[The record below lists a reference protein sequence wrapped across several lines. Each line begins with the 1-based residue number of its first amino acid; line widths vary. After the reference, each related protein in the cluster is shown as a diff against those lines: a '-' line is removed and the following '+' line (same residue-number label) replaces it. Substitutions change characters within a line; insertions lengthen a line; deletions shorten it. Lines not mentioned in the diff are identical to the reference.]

1 MDPLP
6 SPTAQAIMK
15 KGKRAA
21 AEYVHKDCCSNHSQR
36 LNEIL
41 DILLNPTNNIDD
53 WETIDW
59 CRWLVAGGHTPDEF
73 TNIVRQYD
81 NASMCGLV
89 WTANFVAYRC
99 RTCGISPCMSLCLE
113 CFQKGNHINHDFNMF
128 RSQAGGACDCGD
140 TNVMKEMGFCSRHG
154 PQAQAN
160 KPNAPIDLLN
170 VAEAM
175 MPRVF
180 LRLIQYF
187 RDSSVVEVQSAAVQ
201 DADLFLSMLVEF
213 SSLGAAM
220 RRVMANTLTNPQVY
234 KNLTQCTPTS
244 SASMRTSAKVYEAA
258 LDTLLNP
265 DPPEEFEDC
274 IALQKRLV
282 HHCFL
287 EELMFWNIKFEFPQK
302 MVCLLLNLLPEPDY
316 KEALTQALV
325 LHYSR
330 ISLMLERSSDPDS
343 MSNRVVHM
351 SVQLF
356 SNQQLA
362 MSMADNY
369 DLLHVMTFTL
379 KYMMSKLLIQNTLH
393 EPEKNFHYVVDCG
406 VAVMK
411 EHCYW
416 PLVSDLNNVLSHR
429 SVALK
434 FMGCDSL
441 LEMWFVFLS
450 MFQGMNVNQRE
461 MTQHIEFEPNTYYA
475 AFSAELEAC
484 AYPMWALLSHL
495 REESTLQYSKR
506 VIASCLTA
514 LQEWL
519 DAINFRHPIE
529 KDKYQVSFHLSL
541 HRYLAVFMCQAI
553 RRQGLALRDVLPPS
567 DVLQLIMF
575 HPLRVQAAF
584 YEIVSGLWVR
594 NGLQIKGQAMTYI
607 QCNFCNSMVDA
618 DLYLLQV
625 CATQLQPETFLTTV
639 LDQFHM
645 KDWLSLAT
653 FTNPQ
658 HLLDSE
664 LETPML
670 ESCLLFLAT
679 LVSIRNYLGDSEAS
693 ISELEMGT
701 LLCMGDKTHS
711 QLIELMPEKCYPF
724 PQSRDFE
731 SILAEVADYRA
742 PNFESSGNMQQGMYR
757 PKGWI
762 WDKLYNPIHVLLRA
776 VHRRDFQ
783 NSMDRFTEYV
793 HQTGKFKGSGPPWPP
808 YRMPGKCHPAYD
820 DPRKV
825 LQSRVFH
832 AFAFIVLH
840 KAVHGHDVSD
850 HVIALTL
857 YLLEMALSIESPA
870 EEPSQVCQA
879 SRRREQH
886 VVKDGDLM
894 SWYDSDWLSSNL
906 RTVVHSVM
914 LNMDQT
920 SYDSSESEWGSLSLD
935 GGPSPAGIEPGPHAL
950 ALEQS
955 QAPKRYPIVPL
966 SLTIPP
972 ALTMIAGSSSS
983 QAGAFSLPALPQPG
997 VGDGT
1002 MEVESPASP
1011 DEVAELVS
1019 GESEAS
1025 ASEGGCLAL
1034 VSGGRS
1040 TEDDDS
1046 SGEGEITHSMSLA
1059 VVGDMTVVST
1069 EQAGLDTEVV
1079 PVGMQVMQSVP
1090 SSSSRHVLAVG
1101 SSGMPAA
1108 SSSGSNMVALGVQAV
1123 EPAPSS
1129 SGHSEFYKKKH
1140 KKQGSDNVH
1149 VPMRVN
1155 ESIIS
1160 LLLKLHSNLTETP
1173 DSFDPYEVERKA
1185 AQASGQ
1191 NEDQA
1196 NDYIGDGP
1204 FFVGKL
1210 LKHIMSLDP
1219 MCRDTVFH
1227 AREKLWGKK
1236 PEVVKDVQRMREDEE
1251 REERRRRAKER
1262 QKKLMEEFASQ
1273 QKQFMAMAMETDENG
1288 MDWEEEETAS
1298 MVSKKEYDCAICN
1311 QTTLS
1316 TAENPMGLVVL
1327 LQPTSVLG
1335 HRRSRKEFVLP
1346 TNDEDQA
1353 LLKIKDK
1360 LSDNFDRRVELLSEQ
1375 FDDLSW
1381 QLSVNLGWEGGVHL
1395 QTCGHHLHLECH
1407 KSYLQ
1412 SLKNQQRQQ
1421 QSLDVDHGEYSCP
1434 ICRQLAN
1441 SVLPL
1446 SPELG
1451 ECSAMVRSR
1460 PASSLSIVSEISH
1473 LLLENPLVVRTSTLP
1488 EAMGKL
1494 MEDMTNC
1501 TSRKYKQKSTT
1512 TTHQSLFLFVA
1523 SIARTNLELE
1533 LVQRGGNLCT
1543 DLESI
1548 NSPLTPKRSCIVPL
1562 LHVLAIHARCLAVWP
1577 VSRLWQQLAGVEI
1590 ESDTTALAAL
1600 EKEVPL
1606 LLRDPTAILLQLVL
1620 LLPLHID
1627 ETYFLCVVKVL
1638 YNLLYFQ
1645 VLAQIAC
1652 RLSDRERHVWRAAF
1666 ENKQPSLHEVTT
1678 LEAGMA
1684 LTIRLLEPSQ
1694 IFLETSEVD
1703 SASSQSQP
1711 SSGYSQPVDSK
1722 ATLGVNPSSSAA
1734 APSTSSMESEIP
1746 PMIFLHRRSVV
1757 RVDDPDSPLEPLSE
1771 QEQNILLNKKA
1782 LENEV
1787 QQLCLPFLRIA
1798 ALLRH
1803 HLYEQPLP
1811 EIQDENSEFVRLV
1824 YYLDLVSEGMN
1835 LAKFNS
1841 AVVLSWPAEDPGNPG
1856 HMPPKDWAE
1865 QLIAFARNAQMTA
1878 RAFLLDHHKL
1888 WRQPRLLSLPQ
1899 VYDGIFQYYLRRQC
1913 VQCHSVPR
1921 ETTLCLLCGTLV
1933 CFKENCCQQSEVC
1946 EAVQHAEVCGAGTA
1960 VFLVVTSSCIIVIR
1974 GKRACLWGSVYLD
1987 SFGEEDR
1994 ELKRGKPLFLSPERY
2009 QLLQQQWLSHRF
2021 DHTNKKWV
2029 WHRDSL

>member
-1 MDPLP
+1 MNSIP
-6 SPTAQAIMK
+6 SPQAQAIMK
-15 KGKRAA
+15 KGKRSA
-21 AEYVHKDCCSNHSQR
+21 AEYVHKDCCSNHPQR

-41 DILLNPTNNIDD
+41 DYLLNPNNSIGD
-53 WETIDW
+53 WETVDW
-59 CRWLVAGGHTPDEF
+59 CRWLVASGHTPDEF
-73 TNIVRQYD
+73 TDIVRQYD
-81 NASMCGLV
+81 NASLCGLV

-99 RTCGISPCMSLCLE
+99 RTCSISPCMSLCLE

-140 TNVMKEMGFCSRHG
+140 TNVMKEKGFCSRHG

-160 KPNAPIDLLN
+160 KPNAPTDLLN
-170 VAEAM
+170 VAEVM
-175 MPRVF
+175 MPRIF

-187 RDSSVVEVQSAAVQ
+187 RDSSVAEVHSTAIQ
-201 DADLFLSMLVEF
+201 DADLFLSMLLEF

-220 RRVMANTLTNPQVY
+220 RRVMASSLTNPQLY
-234 KNLTQCTPTS
+234 KNMTTPNGLPCQIVY
-244 SASMRTSAKVYEAA
+244 MRKSKEVYETA

-265 DPPEEFEDC
+265 DPPEEFKDC
-274 IALQKRLV
+274 VALQKRLV
-282 HHCFL
+282 HRCFL

-330 ISLMLERSSDPDS
+330 ISHMLERSSDPDS

-362 MSMADNY
+362 MSMTENL
-369 DLLHVMTFTL
+369 DLLHVMTITL
-379 KYMMSKLLIQNTLH
+379 KYMMSQLLIPNTLH
-393 EPEKNFHYVVDCG
+393 EPDKNLHLVVDCG
-406 VAVMK
+406 LAVMK

-434 FMGCDSL
+434 FMGDDSL
-441 LEMWFVFLS
+441 LEIWFDFLT

-484 AYPMWALLSHL
+484 AYPMWALLAHL
-495 REESTLQYSKR
+495 DESTLQYSKR

-514 LQEWL
+514 LQDWL
-519 DAINFRHPIE
+519 DEISFTHPIE
-529 KDKYQVSFHLSL
+529 VIDTWQLKFVLFQQQSSVCLFVPFPFDVQKDKYQVSFHLSL
-541 HRYLAVFMCQAI
+541 HRYLAVFMSNAI

-567 DVLQLIMF
+567 DVVQLIMF

-625 CATQLQPETFLTTV
+625 CATQLQPEKFLTTV

-645 KDWLSLAT
+645 KDWLSLAA

-679 LVSIRNYLGDSEAS
+679 LVSIRNYLGVSEAT

-711 QLIELMPEKCYPF
+711 QLIDLMPEKSYPL

-731 SILAEVADYRA
+731 TVLTEVADYRA

-757 PKGWI
+757 PKAWI
-762 WDKLYNPIHVLLRA
+762 WDQQYNPIHVLLRA

-793 HQTGKFKGSGPPWPP
+793 QQTGKFKGSGSPWPP
-808 YRMPGKCHPAYD
+808 FRMPKDVHPAYD

-832 AFAFIVLH
+832 SFAFIVLH

-857 YLLEMALSIESPA
+857 YLLELALSIESPL
-870 EEPSQVCQA
+870 EEPSQICPA
-879 SRRREQH
+879 SRRQEPH
-886 VVKDGDLM
+886 IVKDGDLM
-894 SWYDSDWLSSNL
+894 SWYDTDWLSNNL
-906 RTVVHSVM
+906 RTVVNSVI
-914 LNMDQT
+914 LNMEH
-920 SYDSSESEWGSLSLD
+920 SAYDSSES
-935 GGPSPAGIEPGPHAL
+935 
-950 ALEQS
+950 
-955 QAPKRYPIVPL
+955 
-966 SLTIPP
+966 
-972 ALTMIAGSSSS
+972 SSSS

-1011 DEVAELVS
+1011 DEVAELVFS

-1046 SGEGEITHSMSLA
+1046 SGEMEITHSMSLA
-1059 VVGDMTVVST
+1059 VVGELAVISADGATS
-1069 EQAGLDTEVV
+1069 DSEVAS
-1079 PVGMQVMQSVP
+1079 GMHGMEPVP
-1090 SSSSRHVLAVG
+1090 SSSSRNIVPVG
-1101 SSGMPAA
+1101 SQAIQPAA
-1108 SSSGSNMVALGVQAV
+1108 SSSGSNIVAVGVQAV
-1123 EPAPSS
+1123 EPSSSS
-1129 SGHSEFYKKKH
+1129 SGRSKFFKKKH
-1140 KKQGSDNVH
+1140 KKQGSENLH
-1149 VPMRVN
+1149 VPMSVN

-1173 DSFDPYEVERKA
+1173 DSFNPYDVERQA
-1185 AQASGQ
+1185 AQASGSS
-1191 NEDQA
+1191 EDQS
-1196 NDYIGDGP
+1196 NDYVGDGP

-1210 LKHIMSLDP
+1210 LKHIMALDP
-1219 MCRDTVFH
+1219 MCRDAVFEV
-1227 AREKLWGKK
+1227 REKLWGKK
-1236 PEVVKDVQRMREDEE
+1236 PEENKDEQKMREDEE

-1273 QKQFMAMAMETDENG
+1273 QKQFMEMAMETDENG
-1288 MDWEEEETAS
+1288 MDWEEDENAS

-1335 HRRSRKEFVLP
+1335 HKRSRKEFKLP
-1346 TNDEDQA
+1346 TTDEEQSV
-1353 LLKIKDK
+1353 LKIRDK
-1360 LSDNFDRRVELLSEQ
+1360 LSDNFDRRVQLLSQQ

-1381 QLSVNLGWEGGVHL
+1381 QLSLNLGWEGGVHL

-1421 QSLDVDHGEYSCP
+1421 QSLDVDRGEYSCP

-1446 SPELG
+1446 TPELG
-1451 ECSAMVRSR
+1451 ECAAMVRSR
-1460 PASSLSIVSEISH
+1460 PTNSLSIVSEISH
-1473 LLLENPLVVRTSTLP
+1473 LLQENPVPIKASTLP
-1488 EAMGKL
+1488 DAMSKL

-1501 TSRKYKQKSTT
+1501 THRKYKQKSATT
-1512 TTHQSLFLFVA
+1512 SHQSLFLFVA

-1548 NSPLTPKRSCIVPL
+1548 NSPLIPKRSCIVPL
-1562 LHVLAIHARCLAVWP
+1562 LHVLAMHARCLAVWP
-1577 VSRLWQQLAGVEI
+1577 VGRMWQQLAGVEA
-1590 ESDTTALAAL
+1590 ETETTAIAPI

-1627 ETYFLCVVKVL
+1627 ETFFLCVVKVL

-1645 VLAQIAC
+1645 VLAQLSC
-1652 RLSDRERHVWRAAF
+1652 RLSDRERRVWRAAF
-1666 ENKQPSLHEVTT
+1666 ENRQPSLHEVTT
-1678 LEAGMA
+1678 LEAAMA

-1694 IFLETSEVD
+1694 IYLDTSDMETG
-1703 SASSQSQP
+1703 SSQSQASNAP
-1711 SSGYSQPVDSK
+1711 SQPAESQK
-1722 ATLGVNPSSSAA
+1722 SASSSLGVNASNVSS
-1734 APSTSSMESEIP
+1734 APSTSSLDSPDIP

-1787 QQLCLPFLRIA
+1787 QQLCLSFLRIA

-1841 AVVLSWPAEDPGNPG
+1841 AVVLSWPAADPSNHGYL
-1856 HMPPKDWAE
+1856 PPKDWAE
-1865 QLIAFARNAQMTA
+1865 ELNAFAQNAQMTA

-1888 WRQPRLLSLPQ
+1888 WSQPKLLSLPQ
-1899 VYDGIFQYYLRRQC
+1899 LYDGIFQYYLRRHCAQC
-1913 VQCHSVPR
+1913 DSVPR

-1933 CFKENCCQQSEVC
+1933 CFKENCCQQSDVC
-1946 EAVQHAEVCGAGTA
+1946 EAVQHAEICGAGTA

-1994 ELKRGKPLFLSPERY
+1994 ELKRGRPLFLSPERY
-2009 QLLQQQWLSHRF
+2009 QLLQQQWVSHRF

>member
-15 KGKRAA
+15 KSRRAA
-21 AEYVHKDCCSNHSQR
+21 AEYLHKDCCSNHTQR

-41 DILLNPTNNIDD
+41 DILLNPANSIDD
-53 WETIDW
+53 WDTIDW

-160 KPNAPIDLLN
+160 KPNAPTDLLN

-175 MPRVF
+175 MPRIF

-187 RDSSVVEVQSAAVQ
+187 RDSSVAEIHSAAVQ
-201 DADLFLSMLVEF
+201 DAELFLTMLLEF

-220 RRVMANTLTNPQVY
+220 RKVMANTLTNPQIY
-234 KNLTQCTPTS
+234 KNLTQVTS
-244 SASMRTSAKVYEAA
+244 GSSTYQQTSNKLYEVA

-265 DPPEEFEDC
+265 DPPEEFKDC
-274 IALQKRLV
+274 VALQKRLV
-282 HHCFL
+282 HRCFL

-302 MVCLLLNLLPEPDY
+302 MVCLLLNLLPEPEY

-362 MSMADNY
+362 MSMADNL

-379 KYMMSKLLIQNTLH
+379 KYMMSKLIIQNTLH
-393 EPEKNFHYVVDCG
+393 EPEKNYHFVVDCG

-434 FMGCDSL
+434 FMGDDSL

-506 VIASCLTA
+506 VIASCLAA

-553 RRQGLALRDVLPPS
+553 RRQGMALRDVLPPS

-584 YEIVSGLWVR
+584 YEIVIGLWVR

-645 KDWLSLAT
+645 KDWLSLT
-653 FTNPQ
+653 NFTSQN
-658 HLLDSE
+658 LLDIE

-731 SILAEVADYRA
+731 SILAEVADYKA

-762 WDKLYNPIHVLLRA
+762 WDQLYNPIHVLLRA

-793 HQTGKFKGSGPPWPP
+793 QQTGKFKGSGSPWPP
-808 YRMPGKCHPAYD
+808 FRMPGKCHPAYE

-832 AFAFIVLH
+832 AFAFIILQH
-840 KAVHGHDVSD
+840 AVNGRDVSD

-857 YLLEMALSIESPA
+857 YLLEMALSIEAAS
-870 EEPSQVCQA
+870 EEPSQVCQTP
-879 SRRREQH
+879 RRREQH
-886 VVKDGDLM
+886 IVKDGDLM
-894 SWYDSDWLSSNL
+894 TWYDSDWLSSNL
-906 RTVVHSVM
+906 RTVVHSVI
-914 LNMDQT
+914 LNVEPST
-920 SYDSSESEWGSLSLD
+920 YDSSES
-935 GGPSPAGIEPGPHAL
+935 
-950 ALEQS
+950 
-955 QAPKRYPIVPL
+955 
-966 SLTIPP
+966 
-972 ALTMIAGSSSS
+972 SSSS
-983 QAGAFSLPALPQPG
+983 QAGGFSLPALPQPG
-997 VGDGT
+997 ADGT
-1002 MEVESPASP
+1002 MEAESPASP
-1011 DEVAELVS
+1011 DEVPELVFS
-1019 GESEAS
+1019 GDSEAS
-1025 ASEGGCLAL
+1025 ASEAACLAL

-1046 SGEGEITHSMSLA
+1046 SGEMDVPHSMSLA
-1059 VVGDMTVVST
+1059 VVGERAVISADSDT
-1069 EQAGLDTEVV
+1069 GLV
-1079 PVGMQVMQSVP
+1079 PVGM
-1090 SSSSRHVLAVG
+1090 R
-1101 SSGMPAA
+1101 
-1108 SSSGSNMVALGVQAV
+1108 AV

-1129 SGHSEFYKKKH
+1129 SGRSMSSMPVCPIQPAASSSGSDMVALGVQTVEPAPSSSGRSKFFKKKH
-1140 KKQGSDNVH
+1140 KKPGSDNVH
-1149 VPMRVN
+1149 VSMSVN

-1173 DSFDPYEVERKA
+1173 DSFNPYEVERKA
-1185 AQASGQ
+1185 AQASGSA
-1191 NEDQA
+1191 EDQS

-1210 LKHIMSLDP
+1210 LKHIMTLDP
-1219 MCRDTVFH
+1219 MCRDAVFH
-1227 AREKLWGKK
+1227 TREKLWGKK
-1236 PEVVKDVQRMREDEE
+1236 PEENKDEQKMREDEE

-1288 MDWEEEETAS
+1288 MDWEEDENAS
-1298 MVSKKEYDCAICN
+1298 VVSKKEYDCAICN

-1335 HRRSRKEFVLP
+1335 HKRSRKEFKLP
-1346 TNDEDQA
+1346 TNDEEQA
-1353 LLKIKDK
+1353 YLKLKNK
-1360 LSDNFDRRVELLSEQ
+1360 LSDNFNRRIELLSEQ
-1375 FDDLSW
+1375 FDDGSW

-1451 ECSAMVRSR
+1451 ECSAIVRSR
-1460 PASSLSIVSEISH
+1460 PTSSLSIVSEISH
-1473 LLLENPLVVRTSTLP
+1473 LLRENPLVVKTSTLP

-1501 TSRKYKQKSTT
+1501 TNRRYKQKSFN

-1533 LVQRGGNLCT
+1533 LVQRGGTLCT

-1562 LHVLAIHARCLAVWP
+1562 LHVLAIHARCLALWP
-1577 VSRLWQQLAGVEI
+1577 MSRLWQQLAGVEI
-1590 ESDTTALAAL
+1590 EAETTAIVAL

-1645 VLAQIAC
+1645 VLAQTAC

-1666 ENKQPSLHEVTT
+1666 ENRQPSLHEVTT
-1678 LEAGMA
+1678 LEAAMA
-1684 LTIRLLEPSQ
+1684 LIIRLLEPSQ
-1694 IFLETSEVD
+1694 IFLDTSDMDAGSSQGHASSSSTQSAESQK
-1703 SASSQSQP
+1703 SAS
-1711 SSGYSQPVDSK
+1711 
-1722 ATLGVNPSSSAA
+1722 LGVNLSTTAA
-1734 APSTSSMESEIP
+1734 APSSSSMDSTEIP
-1746 PMIFLHRRSVV
+1746 SMLFLHRRSVV

-1824 YYLDLVSEGMN
+1824 YFLDLVAEGMN
-1835 LAKFNS
+1835 LARFNS
-1841 AVVLSWPAEDPGNPG
+1841 AVVLSWPAQDPSNPS
-1856 HMPPKDWAE
+1856 HMPPKDWTE
-1865 QLIAFARNAQMTA
+1865 QLIAFACNAQMTA
-1878 RAFLLDHHKL
+1878 RSFLLDHHKI
-1888 WRQPRLLSLPQ
+1888 WSQPRLLSLPQ

-1913 VQCHSVPR
+1913 ALCHSVPR

-1933 CFKENCCQQSEVC
+1933 CFKENCCQQADVC
-1946 EAVQHAEVCGAGTA
+1946 EAVQHAELCGAGTA